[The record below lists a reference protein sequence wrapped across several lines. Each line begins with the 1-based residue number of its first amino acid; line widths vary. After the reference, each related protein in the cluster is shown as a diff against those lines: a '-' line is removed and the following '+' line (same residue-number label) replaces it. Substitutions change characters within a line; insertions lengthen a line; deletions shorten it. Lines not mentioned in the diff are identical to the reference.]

1 MRSVNTLADRSTR
14 LFVGTCDEHAAG
26 AGIEQGDDDFDD
38 LGRGLAVCQHRL
50 RRTLSQLSMDVHT
63 REPEVDERQ
72 LGKDVERVARLD
84 VAPSNAL

>member
-38 LGRGLAVCQHRL
+38 LGRGLAISQHRL
-50 RRTLSQLSMDVHT
+50 RRALSQLSMDVHT
-63 REPEVDERQ
+63 REPEVDEGQ
-72 LGKDVERVARLD
+72 LSKDAERVPGLD
-84 VAPSNAL
+84 VAPSDAL